1 MAKSVVG
8 LESLLK
14 KLDKLGGNI
23 EETLKLSMQK
33 QGELV
38 KGDAKD
44 LAPVDIGDLR
54 QSINRKTTISKGNI
68 TSTIYTN
75 SDHAAYVEFGTGTV
89 GQNTQVANKYPGPL
103 AYKQDKWKVNIPGVG
118 PRWIA
123 GQPAQPYLYPALK
136 NNEGRI
142 IENIKDD
149 VKKAIRSVAKKWL
162 MLKMKYIRLLKV
174 YVTT

>member
-8 LESLLK
+8 LDKLIK
-14 KLDKLGGNI
+14 KLDRLGGNI

-54 QSINRKTTISKGNI
+54 QSIYKKTTITKSKI

-75 SDHAAYVEFGTGTV
+75 SDHAAYVEFGTGKV
-89 GQNTQVANKYPGPL
+89 GQNTPVVNKYPGQL

-118 PRWIA
+118 VRYIA

-136 NNEGRI
+136 NNEDKI

-149 VKKAIRSVAKKWL
+149 VKKAIRSVAKK
-162 MLKMKYIRLLKV
+162 
-174 YVTT
+174 